1 MSKRHL
7 VGIILWLGVFISHNS
22 SAEIL
27 VVVHASNP
35 TNQLSREQ
43 VIDIYMGR
51 NVHFPDGRTAA
62 PVDLAANSLIRETYY
77 GMLINK
83 TVAQVNAFWSRLLF
97 SGRAT
102 PPKVLP
108 DTQSVI
114 HFVSQNKNAIAYI
127 DSESWN
133 DSGKVVFRLP

>member
-1 MSKRHL
+1 MSERHL
-7 VGIILWLGVFISHNS
+7 IGLILWLAILLPHNS

-43 VIDIYMGR
+43 VVDIYMGR
-51 NVHFPDGRTAA
+51 NAHFPDGRSAL
-62 PVDLAANSLIRETYY
+62 PVDLAANSSIREVYY
-77 GMLINK
+77 EMLINK

-102 PPKVLP
+102 PPRVLP
-108 DTQSVI
+108 DTQAVI
-114 HFVSQNKNAIAYI
+114 HFVIQNKNAIAHVA
-127 DSESWN
+127 SESW
-133 DSGKVVFRLP
+133 DDTGKVVFRLP